1 MHDVTFILG
10 CTGCGKSAVALE
22 LAERIGGEILSMD
35 SMQIYRRMDIGTAKP
50 SAAERARVPHH
61 LIDLIEPWETFSVA
75 AFVSKAE
82 SAMTE
87 IASRGRRILAVG
99 GTALYI
105 KALSEGLFEG
115 PSADPAVRERLKR
128 EAEAV
133 GLEAMHE
140 RLRRVDPLAAQRIH
154 VNDERRI
161 VRALEVHELTGT
173 PITDLQTQWDRQRT
187 RHHCR
192 FIGLRRELEDQNHRS
207 NERVREMMRQGLV
220 EEVRAL
226 LALPSALS
234 HTARQALGY
243 AEIIEH
249 LEGRLS
255 LDEAVEKIKIN
266 TRQFAKAQ
274 RTWFKRFRPAE
285 WIDLTPQ
292 SNPHEVA
299 DELGRRLL
307 T

>member
-1 MHDVTFILG
+1 MHDVIFIIG

-22 LAERIGGEILSMD
+22 LAERIDAEILSMD
-35 SMQIYRRMDIGTAKP
+35 SMQIYKRMDIGTAKP

-61 LIDLIEPWETFSVA
+61 LIDLLEPWETFSVA
-75 AFVSKAE
+75 QFVSRAE
-82 SAMTE
+82 SAMTD

-128 EAEAV
+128 EADAL
-133 GLEAMHE
+133 GLEAMHQ
-140 RLRRVDPLAAQRIH
+140 RLRLVDPLAASRIH
-154 VNDERRI
+154 VNDLRRI

-173 PITDLQTQWDRQRT
+173 PITELQTQWDRQRT
-187 RHHCR
+187 KHPCR
-192 FIGLRRELEDQNHRS
+192 FIALRRGLEDQNRRS

-220 EEVRAL
+220 AEVRSL
-226 LALPSALS
+226 LALPTGLS

-255 LDEAVEKIKIN
+255 LDEAVERIKIN

-274 RTWFKRFRPAE
+274 RTWFKRFRSAE
-285 WIDLTPQ
+285 WIDLPPDFDACTT
-292 SNPHEVA
+292 A
-299 DELGRRLL
+299 DDLRDRLL
-307 T
+307 R